1 MKTIHPTD
9 VLAYYDGVQVF
20 AGRDSIG
27 GNYVGMLVDVV
38 GDYDRYVV
46 TGAKPERLR
55 QFRSGM
61 LDLRT
66 LLLEAPDGEW
76 YLTFADGEYGDPL
89 TLDPQYGHLEQTD
102 FLPEPGFL
110 LDDAPIDDLAL
121 LHARER
127 FNIVL
132 EFRVEPPEAA
142 DAHRIRMA
150 TLGGILNHIQ
160 TVVRH
165 AYRKAI
171 KDMPTS
177 AVSRIDTT
185 DAHLMDVV
193 VPASPGSYRVVLEAA
208 KPPDLFGSGE
218 LVKGLQRFDDIF
230 TSADNPDAARD
241 LLKDH
246 QGHLAGSYIKLI
258 KFLAEHNTG
267 LWYSWADGMSDN
279 SKHGGVSESVAK
291 QLTELLAGATN
302 LSTES
307 VTLFGE
313 FERVNRSAGDWGL
326 LTDEGVKSGKVAEG
340 GPGLD
345 GLQVGKRYIF
355 HCIED
360 IEMDA
365 SGRER
370 HILFLQR
377 IENV

>member
-20 AGRDSIG
+20 AGRDAIG
-27 GNYVGMLVDVV
+27 GHYIGMLIDTVD
-38 GDYDRYVV
+38 DFDRYLV
-46 TGAKPERLR
+46 TGTVPERLR

-66 LLLEAPDGEW
+66 LLLEAPYGEW

-89 TLDPQYGHLEQTD
+89 TLHPQNGNLEQTD
-102 FLPEPGFL
+102 FLPESGFL
-110 LDDAPIDDLAL
+110 LDDTPIDDLAL
-121 LHARER
+121 LQARER
-127 FNIVL
+127 FNVVF
-132 EFRVEPPEAA
+132 EFSIEPPEAA
-142 DAHRIRMA
+142 DSHRVRMA

-165 AYRKAI
+165 AYRMAI
-171 KDMPTS
+171 RELPQRSTS
-177 AVSRIDTT
+177 MIDTS

-218 LVKGLQRFDDIF
+218 LVRGLQRFDAIF
-230 TSADNPDAARD
+230 ASADKPEAARD
-241 LLKDH
+241 LLKEH

-258 KFLAEHNTG
+258 NFLAEHNTG
-267 LWYSWADGMSDN
+267 LSYSWADGMLDS
-279 SKHGGVSESVAK
+279 SQHGGVSEATAK
-291 QLTELLAGATN
+291 QLVDLLSDVTN

-307 VTLFGE
+307 VTLSGE

-326 LTDEGVKSGKVAEG
+326 LTDEGVKAGKVAEG

-360 IEMDA
+360 IEIDA
-365 SGRER
+365 AGREK
-370 HILFLQR
+370 HILYLQE

>member
-27 GNYVGMLVDVV
+27 GHYVGMLVDAV

-66 LLLEAPDGEW
+66 LLLEAPYGEW
-76 YLTFADGEYGDPL
+76 YLTLADGEYGQPL
-89 TLDPQYGHLEQTD
+89 VLNLQDGPLDQTD
-102 FLPEPGFL
+102 FLPETGFL

-127 FNIVL
+127 FNVVF
-132 EFRVEPPEAA
+132 EFSVEPPEAA
-142 DAHRIRMA
+142 DAHRVRMG
-150 TLGGILNHIQ
+150 TLGGVLNHIQ

-165 AYRKAI
+165 AYRKTI
-171 KDMPTS
+171 SELPKSVVTNL
-177 AVSRIDTT
+177 DTA

-218 LVKGLQRFDDIF
+218 LVKGLQRFDAIF
-230 TSADNPDAARD
+230 ASADNPDAARD

-258 KFLAEHNTG
+258 NFLAEHDTG
-267 LWYSWADGMSDN
+267 LRYSWADVMSDN
-279 SKHGGVSESVAK
+279 SHHGGISEAVAK
-291 QLTELLAGATN
+291 QLTEQLAGVTN
-302 LSTES
+302 LSTET
-307 VTLFGE
+307 VTLSGE

-326 LTDEGVKSGKVAEG
+326 LTDEGVKAGKVAEG

-345 GLQVGKRYIF
+345 GLQVGKSYTF

-360 IEMDA
+360 MEMDA
-365 SGRER
+365 AGREK
-370 HILFLQR
+370 HLLYLQR